1 MVPTS
6 STESNLQAT
15 ITSAP
20 VSQCPPCQVYPSAA
34 GSFLSRVYWYN
45 STISLTLDT
54 LSVVVT
60 QYNKTALTQTST
72 IYGNF
77 STISPYDVPEA
88 QDLQY
93 DLQVQQ
99 YPGQPYIIFFNG
111 TNDDV
116 VINPSI
122 HSPIPYVGIAGYL
135 SFSDAKSDSG
145 CPAGQVFRSSSCG
158 CVMTSAFATDFGRE
172 FASFTAIDLA
182 QTYYSIIPPSL
193 KNNLQDDLF
202 YDRRSL
208 DVAAFSS
215 FVLSVD
221 PGRPE
226 VKSCYFV
233 DEFVGPPAVKVP
245 VSALTATVT
254 TTVSGT
260 DRYDWTTATPALT
273 ASKEIP
279 SETGNKDQPNQTPQS
294 VQDMESLSH
303 TIAYTLGPLSD
314 SAVGSRV
321 LTEGDENSVT
331 KETPISIALGDDIAL
346 TETSN
351 QDSQEHN
358 RIIMTVLSIDES
370 SYMMDM
376 SSNLIVKGQT
386 IKPAGIFTP
395 SGSVISVPII
405 ADTQSTA
412 VSINPTPVVSFL
424 GTTYT
429 MDKSSKIVVEGQ
441 TVEPGG
447 AVTLSG
453 SIISVPTIKPLPT
466 QTLIPTSVVSFLGS
480 TLTMDM
486 SSNFIFDGQTV
497 KPGSAITVSGSILS
511 VPHLVG
517 PLGESSSQQS
527 TVTIPLLS
535 FGSST
540 YTMDMSSNFILGG
553 QTIAPGSAITIS
565 GTAISRPTGDSLV
578 VVGGVTETLSEL
590 VTTRDMEAS
599 PTVEATDIGSGA
611 SVRAGNP
618 EEPDSVTPTA
628 SAGVDGSINP
638 SDFESTASA
647 SALRSLSVVI
657 SGLCIGLGFT
667 TSLL

>member
-1 MVPTS
+1 MSLAAANFPNYGDCVYLFEINALGHAAILEDQTHPGWPAS
-6 STESNLQAT
+6 STENNLQAT

-20 VSQCPPCQVYPSAA
+20 VTQCPPCQVYPSAA

-45 STISLTLDT
+45 STIGLTLDT

-72 IYGNF
+72 VYGNF
-77 STISPYDVPEA
+77 STVSPYDVPEA
-88 QDLQY
+88 TDLQY

-135 SFSDAKSDSG
+135 SFSDATSDSG
-145 CPAGQVFRSSSCG
+145 CPAGQVLRSSSCG

-182 QTYYSIIPPSL
+182 QTYYSIIPPSR

-208 DVAAFSS
+208 DAAAFSD

-233 DEFVGPPAVKVP
+233 DEFVGPPALKIP

-254 TTVSGT
+254 TTISGT

-294 VQDMESLSH
+294 VQDMDSLSH
-303 TIAYTLGPLSD
+303 TISYTLGPSSD
-314 SAVGSRV
+314 SAAGSRV
-321 LTEGDENSVT
+321 LTEGDENPVT
-331 KETPISIALGDDIAL
+331 KETPISIALGDDTVF

-351 QDSQEHN
+351 QVSQEHN
-358 RIIMTVLSIDES
+358 RGTTTVLSIDGS
-370 SYMMDM
+370 SYMTDK

-386 IKPAGIFTP
+386 IKPAGVFTP
-395 SGSVISVPII
+395 SGSVMSVPII

-412 VSINPTPVVSFL
+412 ISINPTPVVSFL

-429 MDKSSKIVVEGQ
+429 VDKSSNIIVEGQ

-453 SIISVPTIKPLPT
+453 SIRSVPTIKPLPS
-466 QTLIPTSVVSFLGS
+466 QSLIPTSVVSFLGTTYTVVQSSNIVVEGQTVALGGAFTVSGNVISVPTMQPIQPQQNSISTPVVSFLGS

-486 SSNFIFDGQTV
+486 SSNFVFGGETV
-497 KPGSAITVSGSILS
+497 KPGSA
-511 VPHLVG
+511 
-517 PLGESSSQQS
+517 
-527 TVTIPLLS
+527 VTIS
-535 FGSST
+535 
-540 YTMDMSSNFILGG
+540 
-553 QTIAPGSAITIS
+553 
-565 GTAISRPTGDSLV
+565 
-578 VVGGVTETLSEL
+578 
-590 VTTRDMEAS
+590 
-599 PTVEATDIGSGA
+599 
-611 SVRAGNP
+611 
-618 EEPDSVTPTA
+618 
-628 SAGVDGSINP
+628 
-638 SDFESTASA
+638 
-647 SALRSLSVVI
+647 
-657 SGLCIGLGFT
+657 
-667 TSLL
+667 